1 MAQEVLFSWLGMRTG
16 VQTQVMKIEKQ
27 SDDIRKIRAD
37 VLRQAAKIA
46 ESEQSPLAVEFW
58 NEACRRIQQLLGDE
72 AAKIERS

>member
-1 MAQEVLFSWLGMRTG
+1 
-16 VQTQVMKIEKQ
+16 MKTEDRA
-27 SDDIRKIRAD
+27 SEIRKIRAD

-58 NEACRRIQQLLGDE
+58 NEACRRIQGLLGAE